1 MSADVMS
8 GSPSAEH
15 STSEEHSTF
24 AEHSFFT
31 EHSIESAPPAA
42 RRFLTATRDHL
53 GYLPA
58 GMARMAASPQ
68 LTDGFLKLT
77 AIFENTTLEPVAR
90 EVVVMTVATR
100 NRCHI
105 CVAMHT
111 ARLTAL
117 AADPGLIT
125 ALRDPNRAEPLPDEH
140 LDAVRVFTLRVLDT
154 AGDVGDQAMQDF
166 LAAGYTTQNALEVV
180 LGVGTY
186 TMSTLANRLTGAP
199 VDDQLAAYAWALSCS
214 MTRNDGDERVYLRP
228 LDPDDQDEFVA
239 QARASA
245 GLHHPWYSMPTTR
258 EDFQTYLAK
267 FSLPTAEGFLV
278 CLRDGGALAGMITID
293 SIIRGR
299 FQSASVSYAA
309 FAAAA
314 GRGYMSEGLGLALR
328 YAFGELRLH
337 RLEANIQPANRASLG
352 LVGRLGF
359 RKEGYAPAMLF
370 IDGAWRD
377 HERWAITREMTAFPP
392 VDPHPTLPAP

>member
-1 MSADVMS
+1 MSADTVPS
-8 GSPSAEH
+8 SP
-15 STSEEHSTF
+15 
-24 AEHSFFT
+24 FT
-31 EHSIESAPPAA
+31 EYSIESAPPAA
-42 RRFLTATRDHL
+42 RRFMTATRDHL

-68 LTDGFLKLT
+68 LIDGFLKLT
-77 AIFENTTLEPVAR
+77 AIFESAALEPLAR

-117 AADPGLIT
+117 GAGPGLIE
-125 ALRDPNRAEPLPDEH
+125 ALRNPELGGPDRVEPLPDER
-140 LDAVRVFTLRVLDT
+140 LDAVRVFALRVLDT
-154 AGDVGDQAMQDF
+154 AGDVGEVALRDF

-180 LGVGTY
+180 LGIGTY
-186 TMSTLANRLTGAP
+186 TMSTMANRLTGAP

-214 MTRNDGDERVYLRP
+214 MTQNDEEARVVLRP
-228 LDPDDQDEFVA
+228 PGPDDQDEYIA
-239 QARASA
+239 QARASMH
-245 GLHHPWYSMPTTR
+245 LHHPWYSTPTTPEEFR
-258 EDFQTYLAK
+258 AYLVKVSQPA
-267 FSLPTAEGFLV
+267 TEGFLV
-278 CLRDGGALAGMITID
+278 CLRDGGAMAGLITID

-299 FQSASVSYAA
+299 FQSASVSYGA
-309 FAAAA
+309 FAATA
-314 GRGYMSEGLGLALR
+314 GRGYMSEALALVLR
-328 YAFGELRLH
+328 YAFCELRLH
-337 RLEANIQPANRASLG
+337 RLEANIQPANQASLR

-377 HERWAITREMTAFPP
+377 HERWAITREMTDFPP
-392 VDPHPTLPAP
+392 VDPHPTQPAR